1 MCKVLKVHRSGYY
14 AWLRDPQCQR
24 KKDDAY
30 LLGYVKQFWL
40 ESGGVYGYRKITKD
54 MKVLGETC
62 GRNRILRLMKGA
74 GISAQRGYKR
84 RASYKSGEISM
95 VAENHLNREFSVPK
109 PNLTWVMDITYI
121 RTHEGWLFL
130 AVVLDLY
137 SRSVIG
143 WSMSDRINTGL
154 ALGALTMACWRRRD
168 HAGVVVHSDQGCQ
181 YTSYEWRSML
191 KANGLKASMSRR
203 GNCHDNACAESFFS
217 LLKKNGLDAAHTQL
231 GKLRNPMCSIILNC
245 FTIQHDAMEITV
257 TCHPWSLKITI
268 LGTKQVSKK
277 VGAYQTAD
285 G

>member
-24 KKDDAY
+24 KKDDAH

-40 ESGGVYGYRKITKD
+40 ESGGVYGYRKITMD
-54 MKVLGETC
+54 MKALGETC

-109 PNLTWVMDITYI
+109 PNLAWVTDITYI

-143 WSMSDRINTGL
+143 WSMSDRINTDL

-217 LLKKNGLDAAHTQL
+217 LLKKERIRRRTYPTRETAKSDVFNYIELFYNPTRRHGNNGDLSPMEFENNYF
-231 GKLRNPMCSIILNC
+231 RN
-245 FTIQHDAMEITV
+245 QAGV
-257 TCHPWSLKITI
+257 
-268 LGTKQVSKK
+268 
-277 VGAYQTAD
+277 
-285 G
+285 